1 VLAKDLAFVL
11 NHHTMKIKLRLWV
24 AVALVLAVVGFG
36 GYKLSRRSSQ
46 LTLTP
51 APIVDVSSYTLVYDG
66 TKQDETA
73 FSILKADLDVKNILY
88 TTKTYDFGIF
98 VESIDGKISGTDMA
112 WIYYV
117 NDKSGDIASDK
128 YTLKAGDVVEWK
140 YEKPQF

>member
-1 VLAKDLAFVL
+1 
-11 NHHTMKIKLRLWV
+11 MKIKLRLWLV
-24 AVALVLAVVGFG
+24 IVLVLATVGLG
-36 GYKLSRRSSQ
+36 AYKLLKSAPQ
-46 LTLTP
+46 PTP
-51 APIVDVSSYTLVYDG
+51 SPSPKGSPSGTPVITISSYTLINDG